1 MNAVAIAKSVAGG
14 RLGLGELM
22 MVAPSRVMSGW
33 VGEAESKRPPMDLV
47 TRAFGA
53 REVLLGFLGLHV
65 ADRPGVG
72 KRTIGA
78 MALLDLTDLS
88 ATIAHRDSLPRSALP
103 IMVTVA
109 GGAVVAQVLAAR
121 ELP

>member
-1 MNAVAIAKSVAGG
+1 MNAVALARSVAGG
-14 RLGLGELM
+14 RLGLGVLM
-22 MVAPSRVMSGW
+22 MVAPSRVMGGW
-33 VGEAESKRPPMDLV
+33 IGKAESKRPPMDLV

-72 KRTIGA
+72 RRTIGA
-78 MALLDLTDLS
+78 MALLDLTDLTV
-88 ATIAHRDSLPRSALP
+88 TIAHRDSLPRTALP
-103 IMVTVA
+103 VMVTVA
-109 GGAVVAQVLAAR
+109 GSAVVAQVLAAR

>member
-1 MNAVAIAKSVAGG
+1 VSPVAVARAVSAG
-14 RLGLGELM
+14 RLGLGLVM
-22 MVAPSRVMSGW
+22 MASPRLAMSRW
-33 VGEAESKRPPMDLV
+33 VGEAESRRPTMDLV

-53 REVLLGFLGLHV
+53 REVLLGFLALHV

-78 MALLDLTDLS
+78 LALCDLTDLT
-88 ATIAHRDSLPRSALP
+88 ATIVRRESLPKAAVP
-103 IMVTVA
+103 MMVAVA
-109 GGAVVAQVLAAR
+109 GGAFASQLWASR